1 MKVSVMIP
9 VYNSARYL
17 PACLDSLT
25 AQTLRDWEALLVDDG
40 STDGS
45 QGICREYCGR
55 DSRLRLLCQ
64 QHKGVSAAR
73 NLALEAAA
81 GEWLFFLDSDDAI
94 HPRLLEE
101 LLAQAEAGGSGMAFC
116 LFDWL
121 RGEEVEAALSR
132 PDQGEAPRW
141 RVLERP
147 DALEQFYSSRVDK
160 VVELSAMGGKLIR
173 RELAGGLRFEEA
185 LTHGEDTLFLYR
197 VLRQQPRVC
206 YTTQRWYY
214 YRRHS
219 DSLMGGAV
227 GVDFSQ
233 WGKGFRMMVQ
243 EEYQQG
249 RLENASRCQQ
259 NLCMTLTDRIFLAR
273 EAGRK
278 DVARELRGWLL
289 EERRHPLY
297 RGRSFTCKTAVFLCL
312 YGYPLFHLVKLA
324 IRWLRK
330 AVRRLECR

>member
-1 MKVSVMIP
+1 MIP
-9 VYNSARYL
+9 VYNSAQYL
-17 PACLDSLT
+17 PTCLDSLT
-25 AQTLRDWEALLVDDG
+25 AQTFRDWEALLVDDG

-45 QGICREYCGR
+45 QELCREYCSR
-55 DSRLRLLCQ
+55 DSRFRLLCPE
-64 QHKGVSAAR
+64 HKGVSAAR
-73 NLALEAAA
+73 NLAMDAAA
-81 GEWLFFLDSDDAI
+81 GEWFFFLDSDDAI
-94 HPRLLEE
+94 HPRLLKA
-101 LLAQAEAGGSGMAFC
+101 LVAQAEAGGSGMAFC

-121 RGEEVEAALSR
+121 RGEEVEEVLSR
-132 PDQGEAPRW
+132 PDRGEAPHW
-141 RVLERP
+141 RVLEKL
-147 DALEQFYSSRVDK
+147 DAMEQFYSDRVDR

-173 RELAGGLRFEEA
+173 RELAGELRFEEA

-214 YRRHS
+214 YRRYS

-227 GVDFSQ
+227 GVDFGQ
-233 WGKGFRMMVQ
+233 WGKSFRMMVQ

-259 NLCMTLTDRIFLAR
+259 TLCMTLTDRIFLAK

-330 AVRRLECR
+330 AARRLERR

>member
-1 MKVSVMIP
+1 MIP

-45 QGICREYCGR
+45 QGLCREYCGR
-55 DSRLRLLCQ
+55 DSRLRLLCPE
-64 QHKGVSAAR
+64 HKGVSAAR
-73 NLALEAAA
+73 NLAMDAAA
-81 GEWLFFLDSDDAI
+81 GEWFFFLDSDDAI
-94 HPRLLEE
+94 HPRLLKA
-101 LLAQAEAGGSGMAFC
+101 LVAQAEAGGSGMAFC

-121 RGEEVEAALSR
+121 RGEEVEEVLSR
-132 PDQGEAPRW
+132 PDRGEAPHW
-141 RVLERP
+141 RVLEKL
-147 DALEQFYSSRVDK
+147 DAMEQFYSDRVDR

-173 RELAGGLRFEEA
+173 RELAGELRFEEA

-214 YRRHS
+214 YRRYS

-227 GVDFSQ
+227 GVDFGQ
-233 WGKGFRMMVQ
+233 WGKSFRMMVQ

-259 NLCMTLTDRIFLAR
+259 TLCMTLTDRIFLAK

-312 YGYPLFHLVKLA
+312 YGYPLFHLVKLS

-330 AVRRLECR
+330 AAQRLEHR